1 MSTATA
7 FPRRLAAPPSSKTSS
22 SSSPHRRRVCPPIR
36 SASVTDFASRV
47 AGEWIGHKADFAPDG
62 EPLSLPSHLVP
73 DAYREWGQD
82 IKDWQTQCS
91 TTVRPARDETGGE
104 VGEGGRLV
112 LYAKDARFVPV
123 VGCEAD
129 ASTIESAEKHEF
141 ALDALATDENAD
153 GGACFGCYSGSY
165 LDARGSEIVTHC
177 VVANT
182 SPPIRVRLSHRADG
196 AGVVSVWREALDDV
210 FTDGGV
216 LASSCGGNSA
226 VANFAEYPRDAED
239 RIRGAD
245 ASFLDKLPP
254 DATFLPVGIWF
265 HVEKNDNAG
274 EHDGSYA
281 STLGYINEDSREHV
295 VSVRSKSPDG
305 VVRASFERR
314 PCA

>member
-7 FPRRLAAPPSSKTSS
+7 FPRRLAAPASSPSSLSS
-22 SSSPHRRRVCPPIR
+22 HHRRHVCPPIR
-36 SASVTDFASRV
+36 SVSSTSTTDFASRV

-62 EPLSLPSHLVP
+62 EPLSLPSHLIP

-91 TTVRPARDETGGE
+91 TTVRPAREETKGGE
-104 VGEGGRLV
+104 EGGRLA

-129 ASTIESAEKHEF
+129 ASTIESVEKHEI
-141 ALDALATDENAD
+141 ALDALATDD
-153 GGACFGCYSGSY
+153 FGCYSGSY

-182 SPPIRVRLSHRADG
+182 SPPIRVRLAHRADG

-226 VANFAEYPRDAED
+226 VAKFAEYPRDAEE
-239 RIRGAD
+239 RIRDAD
-245 ASFLDKLPP
+245 ASFLDKLPA

-265 HVEKNDNAG
+265 HVEKNDNGGGG

-281 STLGYINEDSREHV
+281 STLGYVNKDSSEHV
-295 VSVRSKSPDG
+295 VSVRSKSSDG

-314 PCA
+314 ACA